1 LGDKH
6 LEPVRARYPL
16 LSSTGFVWF
25 WSADTLSMVG
35 TYITALALQVLA
47 VETLRASPIEL
58 GVLGAARWLPYLL
71 FGLIAG
77 VLVDRY
83 RRQPVLVAAD
93 LVRAGL
99 LALIPLS
106 AALDV
111 LSMPVLI
118 AVVLVFGTVS
128 LAYDA
133 AHQSFLPTLV
143 PSELLTPANA
153 RLEQS
158 SAVAQ
163 TCGPVIGGWL
173 VRIVGAPLAITVDA
187 VSYLISGLIVAR
199 LRVTERS
206 DPPQDRNL
214 RGELRE
220 GLTWVYGHR
229 MLAPLAIA
237 SHGWFFGSAL
247 VSTVYVLFVIDE
259 LGFDAAAL
267 GLTFAFSGVGAVAG
281 SSVAGRAGRRFGIGP
296 SIIVCRWLTPAGYA
310 LIPLAHNGV
319 AGLTLLCTAQ
329 FLFGVSIGVDS
340 PLEMG
345 YRQSVTPDRL
355 LGRMNATM
363 RSLNRAAIV
372 IGAPIGGALAA
383 WLGIRWTLWIA
394 VVVLLIPAPA
404 LTASGFRHARSE
416 SGLYG

>member
-1 LGDKH
+1 
-6 LEPVRARYPL
+6 
-16 LSSTGFVWF
+16 
-25 WSADTLSMVG
+25 
-35 TYITALALQVLA
+35 
-47 VETLRASPIEL
+47 
-58 GVLGAARWLPYLL
+58 
-71 FGLIAG
+71 
-77 VLVDRY
+77 
-83 RRQPVLVAAD
+83 
-93 LVRAGL
+93 
-99 LALIPLS
+99 
-106 AALDV
+106 
-111 LSMPVLI
+111 
-118 AVVLVFGTVS
+118 
-128 LAYDA
+128 
-133 AHQSFLPTLV
+133 
-143 PSELLTPANA
+143 
-153 RLEQS
+153 
-158 SAVAQ
+158 
-163 TCGPVIGGWL
+163 
-173 VRIVGAPLAITVDA
+173 VDA

>member
-1 LGDKH
+1 
-6 LEPVRARYPL
+6 
-16 LSSTGFVWF
+16 
-25 WSADTLSMVG
+25 MVG

-83 RRQPVLVAAD
+83 RRRPVLVGAD

-99 LALIPLS
+99 LALIPL
-106 AALDV
+106 AAAAHM

-118 AVVLVFGTVS
+118 TVVFVFGIVS

-143 PSELLTPANA
+143 PQELLTPANA

-158 SAVAQ
+158 AAVAQ
-163 TCGPVIGGWL
+163 TGGPVLGGWL
-173 VRIVGAPLAITVDA
+173 IRIVGAPLAILVDA

-199 LRVTERS
+199 LRVRERS
-206 DPPQDRNL
+206 DPPERVDRNL
-214 RGELRE
+214 RAELRE
-220 GLTWVYGHR
+220 GLSWVYGHR
-229 MLAPLAIA
+229 MLAPLALA
-237 SHGWFFGSAL
+237 SHGWFFGSAM
-247 VSTVYVLFVIDE
+247 VSTVYALFVIDE

-267 GLTFAFSGVGAVAG
+267 GLTFALSGIGAVVG
-281 SSVAGRAGRRFGIGP
+281 SSVADRAGRRFGIGP
-296 SIIVCRWLTPAGYA
+296 MIIVCRWLTPAGYA
-310 LIPLAHNGV
+310 LIPLAHNGIG
-319 AGLTLLCTAQ
+319 GLTLLCAAQ
-329 FLFGVSIGVDS
+329 FVFGVSIGVDS

-372 IGAPIGGALAA
+372 LGAPIGGLLAA
-383 WLGIRWTLWIA
+383 WLGVRWTVWIA
-394 VVVLLIPAPA
+394 VGGLLFAAAA
-404 LTASGFRHARSE
+404 LNASDFRHVRSV
-416 SGLYG
+416 SDAPG

>member
-1 LGDKH
+1 MNVATN
-6 LEPVRARYPL
+6 EPVRARYPL
-16 LSSTGFVWF
+16 LSAAGFLWF
-25 WSADTLSMVG
+25 WSADSLSMVG

-58 GVLGAARWLPYLL
+58 GVLAAARWLPYLL

-83 RRQPVLVAAD
+83 RRRPVLVTAD

-99 LALIPLS
+99 LAVIPLS
-106 AALDV
+106 ATMDV
-111 LSMPVLI
+111 LSMSLLI
-118 AVVLVFGTVS
+118 AIVVFFGTVS
-128 LAYDA
+128 LTYDA
-133 AHQSFLPTLV
+133 AHQSFLPSLV
-143 PSELLTPANA
+143 PPELLTPANA

-173 VRIVGAPLAITVDA
+173 VRIVGAPLAIMVDA
-187 VSYLISGLIVAR
+187 ASYLISGLIVAR

-206 DPPQDRNL
+206 DPPPDRNL
-214 RGELRE
+214 RLELRE
-220 GLTWVYGHR
+220 GLAWVYGHR

-237 SHGWFFGSAL
+237 SHGWFFFSAM

-259 LGFDAAAL
+259 LGFGASTL
-267 GLTFAFSGVGAVAG
+267 GLTFASGGVGAVAG
-281 SSVAGRAGRRFGIGP
+281 ASVADHAGRRFGIGP
-296 SIIVCRWLTPAGYA
+296 MIIGCRWLTPVGYA

-319 AGLTLLCTAQ
+319 AGLPLLCAAQ

-372 IGAPIGGALAA
+372 VGAPIGGVLAA
-383 WLGIRWTLWIA
+383 WLGIRWTVWIA
-394 VVVLLIPAPA
+394 VVGLLISALA
-404 LTASGFRHARSE
+404 LTTSGFRHARSDVVAPR
-416 SGLYG
+416 